1 MENVMSTSMHS
12 RVGLTARPIFKV
24 EPVRLADWD
33 VPVCALVPT
42 KPIIK
47 TAKSMLDE
55 AQVDLEAKSVRLA
68 YVLAGRCDIALPLRQ
83 RSIAAAR
90 RDVWE
95 AESRLATIHALSTG
109 QNVVDWERVVTPEEW
124 VDIIVYFGG
133 TDADVDGGVDHV

>member
-1 MENVMSTSMHS
+1 MSTNSVHS
-12 RVGLTARPIFKV
+12 RVGLTAWPLFKV

-33 VPVCALVPT
+33 APVCALVPT
-42 KPIIK
+42 KTIIK

-68 YVLAGRCDIALPLRQ
+68 YVLAGRGEIAPPLRQ
-83 RSIAAAR
+83 RAVAAAR

-124 VDIIVYFGG
+124 VDIVVYFGG
-133 TDADVDGGVDHV
+133 TDAGVDGEVNHV